1 MKPDLGIKE
10 QNLTE
15 INDLLNHV
23 LADGNVLYIKLR
35 KFHWNLSGDNFME
48 LHKLFEEQYDAVAEA
63 IDEVAER
70 ISTLGGVAIGTTS
83 EFAELSLL
91 IENPGKI
98 PTNQEMIKELVN
110 DHETIVK
117 SLRKFVDDTEEK
129 YGDKGTSD
137 FLTGLMQAHEKM
149 AWKLRKYFKGSY
161 KVLTLSRKVCK
172 LKS

>member
-70 ISTLGGVAIGTTS
+70 ISTLGGIAIGTTS

-98 PTNQEMIKELVN
+98 FFESA
-110 DHETIVK
+110 DRRAETIRRRCK
-117 SLRKFVDDTEEK
+117 HLVDFRRQF
-129 YGDKGTSD
+129 
-137 FLTGLMQAHEKM
+137 FLD
-149 AWKLRKYFKGSY
+149 
-161 KVLTLSRKVCK
+161 VLILQG
-172 LKS
+172 

>member
-48 LHKLFEEQYDAVAEA
+48 LHKLFEEQYDAVEEA

-98 PTNQEMIKELVN
+98 PNNQEMIKELVN

-149 AWKLRKYFKGSY
+149 AWKLRKYFKGS
-161 KVLTLSRKVCK
+161 
-172 LKS
+172 

>member
-70 ISTLGGVAIGTTS
+70 ISTLGGVAIGTTL

-91 IENPGKI
+91 IESPGKI
-98 PTNQEMIKELVN
+98 PNNQEMIKELVN

-117 SLRKFVDDTEEK
+117 SLRKFVDDTEAK

-149 AWKLRKYFKGSY
+149 AWKLRKYYKGS
-161 KVLTLSRKVCK
+161 
-172 LKS
+172 

>member
-1 MKPDLGIKE
+1 MKPDLGISQE
-10 QNLTE
+10 SLNE

-70 ISTLGGVAIGTTS
+70 ISTLGGIAIGTTS

-98 PTNQEMIKELVN
+98 PSNQEMIKELVN

-117 SLRKFVDDTEEK
+117 ALRKFVDDTEEK
-129 YGDKGTSD
+129 FGDKGTSD
-137 FLTGLMQAHEKM
+137 FLTALMQAHEKM
-149 AWKLRKYFKGSY
+149 AWKLRKYFKGS
-161 KVLTLSRKVCK
+161 
-172 LKS
+172 

>member
-70 ISTLGGVAIGTTS
+70 ISTLGGVAIGTTL

-98 PTNQEMIKELVN
+98 PNNQEMIKELVN

-149 AWKLRKYFKGSY
+149 AWKLRKYFKGS
-161 KVLTLSRKVCK
+161 
-172 LKS
+172 

>member
-10 QNLTE
+10 KDLTE

-23 LADGNVLYIKLR
+23 LADGNVLYMKLR

-161 KVLTLSRKVCK
+161 KVFDI
-172 LKS
+172 